1 MFCNLPGQVPNGPEV
16 ALESLSLA
24 NGRVVERAGQL
35 PRQPLVSHLQPAF
48 FEESAFV
55 LSFLLFS
62 LSVCFKKK
70 KTKNC
75 GEVIIKSLNT
85 TKMLNFY

>member
-1 MFCNLPGQVPNGPEV
+1 MFCNLPRQVSNGPQV

-48 FEESAFV
+48 FEEPAFV
-55 LSFLLFS
+55 LAFLLLS
-62 LSVCFKKK
+62 LSVCFKKIK
-70 KTKNC
+70 NLKTV
-75 GEVIIKSLNT
+75 GRS
-85 TKMLNFY
+85 